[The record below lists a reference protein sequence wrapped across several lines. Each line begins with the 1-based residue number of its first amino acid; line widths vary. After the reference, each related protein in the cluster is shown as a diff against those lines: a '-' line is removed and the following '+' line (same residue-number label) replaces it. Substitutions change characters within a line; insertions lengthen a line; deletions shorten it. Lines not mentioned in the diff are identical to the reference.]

1 MERLDRD
8 THSPVVTEAESYYA
22 TPKRQLEETM
32 KDINESAA
40 NCARLAHQ
48 HDSLYHSDDVC

>member
-8 THSPVVTEAESYYA
+8 THSPVVAEEESYYA

-32 KDINESAA
+32 KSVNESAV
-40 NCARLAHQ
+40 NRARLALQ
-48 HDSLYHSDDVC
+48 HDSLHHSDDVC